1 MRGRFNAEAG
11 EGARGP
17 NKRSTNTA
25 NVVHVLKRMNEV
37 TVDKN
42 NQHQPQRYTPAASG
56 FKLPG
61 LRWWIVGLIFL
72 ATLINYIDRLT
83 ISVLASEIARDLHLS
98 NTEFGGIVTWFLLA
112 YTISQSISG
121 KLYDRIGTRLG
132 FTFSIIVW
140 SFAAMAHAFARGLGS
155 LSLFRFI
162 LGFGEAG
169 NWPGAAKTIAEWF
182 PIKQRAFGMAIFNS
196 GAAIGSIIAPP
207 LIVWLAQTYDWQTT
221 FLVTGSLGFLWLVLW
236 LLFYQTPDRH
246 RWITPEELALI
257 RAGQVTTED
266 IQPDTGQPELVGTEV
281 PVSRGR
287 DTSVFA
293 KQDGHESVASI
304 EDIAPSVTP
313 NIGIEGAPR
322 WRELLRYKQVWAIVA
337 ARFLTDPIWWLYI
350 TWLPKYLTDARGFS
364 LTKIGLFAWVPFV
377 AADAGSLTGGWMSG
391 YLIGRGWS
399 VDRARK
405 AVILFA
411 AFLMPAGIVA
421 AFVNNPMTALALIGV
436 VLFGFQVWINN
447 VQTLPSDFFSD
458 KAVASVAGLGGT
470 GAGIG
475 SMIFIFTTG
484 WVVDHFSYV
493 PILVAAGILAPL
505 GTAALFLLTGPIRR
519 VQLKGPLGV
528 VAT

>member
-1 MRGRFNAEAG
+1 MSLNTHGR
-11 EGARGP
+11 
-17 NKRSTNTA
+17 
-25 NVVHVLKRMNEV
+25 NE
-37 TVDKN
+37 T
-42 NQHQPQRYTPAASG
+42 QG
-56 FKLPG
+56 FKLRG

-72 ATLINYIDRLT
+72 ATLINYVDRLT
-83 ISVLASEIARDLHLS
+83 ISVLASEITRDLHLS

-112 YTISQSISG
+112 YTISQSLSG

-169 NWPGAAKTIAEWF
+169 NWPGAAKTVAEWF

-196 GAAIGSIIAPP
+196 GAAIGSIVAPP

-221 FLVTGSLGFLWLVLW
+221 FLVTGSLGFLWLLLW

-257 RAGQVTTED
+257 RAGQVSSED
-266 IQPDTGQPELVGTEV
+266 IGADVV
-281 PVSRGR
+281 PAVS
-287 DTSVFA
+287 
-293 KQDGHESVASI
+293 GHESVASI
-304 EDIAPSVTP
+304 EDIVPSVTP
-313 NIGIEGAPR
+313 DANEGAPR

-337 ARFLTDPIWWLYI
+337 SRFLTDPIWWLYI

-405 AVILFA
+405 AVILVA
-411 AFLMPAGIVA
+411 ALLMPAGIVA
-421 AFVNNPMTALALIGV
+421 AFVNNPMIALLLIGV

-458 KAVASVAGLGGT
+458 RAVASVAGLGGT

-505 GTAALFLLTGPIRR
+505 GTITLFMLAGPIRR
-519 VQLKGPLGV
+519 VQLRGSLGV
-528 VAT
+528 VTN